1 MKMINEIKRSYRVLI
16 FILAIVW
23 TLGALYAFAWD
34 GEKSFDKVADET
46 ALYLLNAVDNPE
58 SGVGGDEWTV
68 MGLARYG
75 GIAPQSFFDA
85 YYKNLTDI
93 VIKKK
98 GILHDRKYTEYS
110 RTVLALTAMGRNP
123 GNIKGYNLLAP
134 LGDYDKVVWQGIN
147 GPIFA
152 LLALDSGNY
161 DMPVVPQ
168 GIRQATRE
176 MYLESILLAQ
186 LKNGGFALS
195 GSDAD
200 PDITG
205 MALQALSKYRYR
217 DDVEIAVEKGIKC
230 LSQIQDEKG
239 GFSESEGTSQ
249 VLTAL
254 CELGISYDDPR
265 FVKNGKTL
273 VDNLL
278 SYYKKGKGFSH
289 LSGDDKADDMATE
302 QAFLALAG
310 IKRITEKRNSMY
322 RMDDA
327 EKHIDDVSEPYNEG
341 RNKDIR
347 VNPIISKG
355 KTFLDVKDHKSEA
368 AIGALAER
376 EIIKG
381 ITETLFYP
389 DATMKRSEFA
399 AITVRALGL
408 KPKSIDVFDDVSAD
422 SWYGPYIGT
431 AYSYG
436 IVKGVSVNSFLPDST
451 ITREGAAVMIAR
463 ASELCGLKTAMD
475 NDSVRNILAQFTD
488 YTRVSEW
495 AAGAVAFCYDQGF
508 FTSDDITIEPGRS
521 ITRSEIAVILYNMLS
536 SAALI

>member
-273 VDNLL
+273 VGNLL

-302 QAFLALAG
+302 QAFFALAG

-368 AIGALAER
+368 AIGVLAER

-389 DATMKRSEFA
+389 DVTMKRSEFA